1 MAIDIDKPAGGELSF
16 AIGLDGANPAVLDG
30 YPMRFNVTLQG
41 RLEPILAA
49 IREGRRL
56 GGEMFWGGLGGAPP
70 R

>member
-1 MAIDIDKPAGGELSF
+1 MVEWITTP
-16 AIGLDGANPAVLDG
+16 GLTDYEEALAV
-30 YPMRFNVTLQG
+30 METRV
-41 RLEPILAA
+41 AA